1 VSKRPRCPTGAA
13 EAKSEARGQKLECRG
28 QPQSRSTG
36 RAASTK
42 LVVVFLLFVVLA
54 GSARADTGVEAANWL
69 RARGLSPELVVVL
82 IAALPIVELRGAVPV
97 GIFVFCMPWW
107 RAVLWAV
114 LGNIWPIIFVL
125 LLLERVVAWLSR
137 IALFRRFFEWLFAR
151 ARSKSASIQKYEFWG
166 LATFVGIPLPGTGA
180 WTGAVAAEVLGLSY
194 WKSLLSIFVGVLMAA
209 TVVTFL
215 SVLGKQFRWV
225 GIGLVVLIT
234 LGFIYAVVAAVRKP
248 RAKPQ

>member
-1 VSKRPRCPTGAA
+1 MARLAA
-13 EAKSEARGQKLECRG
+13 VA
-28 QPQSRSTG
+28 
-36 RAASTK
+36 
-42 LVVVFLLFVVLA
+42 LVLMLIA
-54 GSARADTGVEAANWL
+54 GPAQADTGQEAAGWL

-97 GIFVFCMPWW
+97 GILFFCMPWW
-107 RAVLWAV
+107 KAVLWAV
-114 LGNIWPIIFVL
+114 LGNIAPIIIVL
-125 LLLERVVAWLSR
+125 FLLERIVAWLSH

-194 WKSLLSIFVGVLMAA
+194 WKSLLSIFIGVLMAA

-215 SVLGKQFRWV
+215 SVLGKQYRWV
-225 GIGLVVLIT
+225 GIGLIVLIT

-248 RAKPQ
+248 RTKP

>member
-1 VSKRPRCPTGAA
+1 MRILVVA
-13 EAKSEARGQKLECRG
+13 LL
-28 QPQSRSTG
+28 
-36 RAASTK
+36 
-42 LVVVFLLFVVLA
+42 LVVVA
-54 GSARADTGVEAANWL
+54 GTAQADTGREAADWL
-69 RARGLSPELVVVL
+69 RAKGLSPELVVVV

-97 GIFVFCMPWW
+97 GILVLGMPWW
-107 RAVLWAV
+107 QAVLWSV
-114 LGNIWPIIFVL
+114 LGNIAPIIFVL
-125 LLLERVVAWLSR
+125 LLLDRIVALLSR

-194 WKSLLSIFVGVLMAA
+194 WKSLLSIFIGVLMAA

-225 GIGLVVLIT
+225 GIGLIVVIT

-248 RAKPQ
+248 RKKA

>member
-1 VSKRPRCPTGAA
+1 
-13 EAKSEARGQKLECRG
+13 
-28 QPQSRSTG
+28 
-36 RAASTK
+36 
-42 LVVVFLLFVVLA
+42 
-54 GSARADTGVEAANWL
+54 
-69 RARGLSPELVVVL
+69 VVVL
-82 IAALPIVELRGAVPV
+82 IAALPIVELRGALPV
-97 GIFVFCMPWW
+97 GILFFCMPWW
-107 RAVLWAV
+107 QALLWAV
-114 LGNIWPIIFVL
+114 LGNIAPIIIVL
-125 LLLERVVAWLSR
+125 LLLERIVAWLSR

-225 GIGLVVLIT
+225 GIGLIVLIT
-234 LGFIYAVVAAVRKP
+234 LGFVYAVVAAVRKP
-248 RAKPQ
+248 RAKA